1 MAARTS
7 NIRYASRSAVYG
19 SNAYDLNRVGGL
31 RKAESAANAPS
42 EIQRKPAR
50 PADRPLPKRT
60 PSSSPKTAP
69 GALPRSSRR
78 TQRYYG
84 VSLSAAV
91 GFAVVAVLMVFVLLA
106 QVKYAEITSETV
118 ALQKTLD
125 QMSEEERKLRIK
137 YEQVFDVNQVAQYAT
152 DQLGMTRPTGSQ
164 VETISATAKDEAVVA
179 DAKKKTPRQSEN
191 MATFLASL
199 LAYFK

>member
-31 RKAESAANAPS
+31 KKAGSAAPAPS
-42 EIQRKPAR
+42 EIQRTPAR
-50 PADRPLPKRT
+50 PADRPSPRRE
-60 PSSSPKTAP
+60 PSSAPKKAP
-69 GALPRSSRR
+69 SPRSSRR
-78 TQRYYG
+78 AQRYYG

-91 GFAVVAVLMVFVLLA
+91 GFAVVAVLLVFVLLA
-106 QVKYAEITSETV
+106 QVKYAEVTSETV

-125 QMSEEERKLRIK
+125 QLSEEERKLRIR

-152 DQLGMTRPTGSQ
+152 NQLGMTRPVGSQ
-164 VETISATAKDEAVVA
+164 METISATAKDETVVA
-179 DAKKKTPRQSEN
+179 DAKKRTPRQSEN

-199 LAYFK
+199 LSYFK